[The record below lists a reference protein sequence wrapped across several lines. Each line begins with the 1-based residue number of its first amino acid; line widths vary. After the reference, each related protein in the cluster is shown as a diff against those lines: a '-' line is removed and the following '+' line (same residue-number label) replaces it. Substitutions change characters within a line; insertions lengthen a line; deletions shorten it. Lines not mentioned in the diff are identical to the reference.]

1 MSHQARTR
9 VYSGGP
15 WETIVGYSR
24 ATRVGDHI
32 FVSGTTSMKDG
43 RLVGQN
49 DAAMQARQAL
59 ATIECALMEAGA
71 SLQDTVRYRVYL
83 TNIGDWEAVAPV
95 MAEAF
100 GNVHPANTLVA
111 VAALIDP
118 DMLVEIDLD
127 AIAGSSF
134 DVERTAEI
142 D

>member
-15 WETIVGYSR
+15 WESIVGYSR

-32 FVSGTTSMKDG
+32 FVSGTTSIKDG
-43 RLVGQN
+43 HLVGQH
-49 DAAMQARQAL
+49 DAALQARQAL
-59 ATIECALMEAGA
+59 ATIENALFKAGS

-83 TNIGDWEAVAPV
+83 TAVADWEAVAPV

-118 DMLVEIDLD
+118 DMLVEIELD
-127 AIAGSSF
+127 AIAGSGS
-134 DVERTAEI
+134 DIER
-142 D
+142 